1 MSVAVAEEP
10 RVLHTVPGRV
20 RVHVPGWSGQGKRS
34 LETRLR
40 EVQGVW
46 SAQANALTGNIL
58 LQFDPTGKNEQ
69 TVLALV
75 KSLVKNVSSE
85 PENETAL
92 PPVVREKHGRATRA
106 RIAVRGL
113 ARNPPLA
120 KQVVEALER
129 HPGVRA
135 SASLLTGRVLVE
147 FTEHR
152 VDLEDLI
159 AEVADLELPELP
171 DELRPANPLD
181 PGPLLQS
188 AIRLSGATLG
198 LGLLTTRRLLHVREP
213 LPGASTAV
221 HIANILAILQ
231 SIPPIRYGL
240 RKLLGRTVSSLLLNI
255 PSIITLTLAGRE
267 LGLVV
272 NDLEALRLL
281 TEEIARRSAWRRY
294 EERVEHTAPAQ
305 PGAVIRLESGERT
318 PHAAKVVEVAGTAIG
333 LDAMPLPVT
342 AASTI

>member
-58 LQFDPTGKNEQ
+58 LQFDPTVTNEQ

-75 KSLVKNVSSE
+75 KSLVKDVSSE
-85 PENETAL
+85 PENEPAP
-92 PPVVREKHGRATRA
+92 PPVVREKHGRTTRA

-113 ARNPPLA
+113 DRNPDLA
-120 KQVVEALER
+120 KQVVEALGR

-135 SASLLTGRVLVE
+135 SASLLTGYVLVE
-147 FTEHR
+147 LTEHR

-171 DELRPANPLD
+171 DEPRPTNPLD

-188 AIRLSGATLG
+188 VIRLSGVTLG
-198 LGLLTTRRLLHVREP
+198 LGLLSYLVRGRP
-213 LPGASTAV
+213 LPKPRAKGRNLVDIAVAPDVAAKLAVLESFAAAGISKSELARRIGKDEKEVRRILDPKHPTKLPVLTAT
-221 HIANILAILQ
+221 
-231 SIPPIRYGL
+231 L
-240 RKLLGRTVSSLLLNI
+240 RALGKR
-255 PSIITLTLAGRE
+255 
-267 LGLVV
+267 LVV
-272 NDLEALRLL
+272 GVMEA
-281 TEEIARRSAWRRY
+281 E
-294 EERVEHTAPAQ
+294 
-305 PGAVIRLESGERT
+305 
-318 PHAAKVVEVAGTAIG
+318 AA
-333 LDAMPLPVT
+333 
-342 AASTI
+342 

>member
-34 LETRLR
+34 LETQLR
-40 EVQGVW
+40 EVQGVR
-46 SAQANALTGNIL
+46 SVQANALTGNIL
-58 LQFDPTGKNEQ
+58 LQFDPTVTNEQ

-75 KSLVKNVSSE
+75 KSLVKDVSSE
-85 PENETAL
+85 PENEPAL

-113 ARNPPLA
+113 NRDPDLA

-159 AEVADLELPELP
+159 AEVADLELSTRSGTIATKRDQAQWGYAGSRAVDDTPTSP
-171 DELRPANPLD
+171 DSRASSWRSYSVAN
-181 PGPLLQS
+181 
-188 AIRLSGATLG
+188 REY
-198 LGLLTTRRLLHVREP
+198 TRDFAGYSPCSLW
-213 LPGASTAV
+213 ST
-221 HIANILAILQ
+221 
-231 SIPPIRYGL
+231 
-240 RKLLGRTVSSLLLNI
+240 
-255 PSIITLTLAGRE
+255 
-267 LGLVV
+267 
-272 NDLEALRLL
+272 
-281 TEEIARRSAWRRY
+281 
-294 EERVEHTAPAQ
+294 
-305 PGAVIRLESGERT
+305 
-318 PHAAKVVEVAGTAIG
+318 
-333 LDAMPLPVT
+333 
-342 AASTI
+342 